1 MVIPLYF
8 KSVFIY
14 IALTVVSLTYSVH
27 ETTSKKIDRLSAST
41 PNSAFF
47 APNLTGNTYEL
58 ANGSREAVNL
68 LNDRPYH
75 NINGI
80 IVKENGVTKLKTNEI
95 YFDYDKSF
103 IREDAKVELDK
114 LVAVMNANKSMMI
127 RIEAHTDSRGSD
139 AYNLK
144 LSDRRAKSSRDYLL
158 EKGIHPDRIVSAKGF
173 GEQQLLNEC
182 GDGIE
187 CSENAHQL
195 NRRSEFI
202 VINP

>member
-1 MVIPLYF
+1 MAIPLHIKF
-8 KSVFIY
+8 VFIY
-14 IALTVVSLTYSVH
+14 IALTVVSLTNLVN
-27 ETTSKKIDRLSAST
+27 ETNAKKFDRLSAST

-58 ANGSREAVNL
+58 ANGSREAINTI
-68 LNDRPYH
+68 NNRPYH
-75 NINGI
+75 NVNGI
-80 IVKENGVTKLKTNEI
+80 IVKENGITKLKTDEI
-95 YFDYDKSF
+95 YFDYDESY

-114 LVAVMNANKSMMI
+114 LVEVMNANKSMMI

-144 LSDRRAKSSRDYLL
+144 LSDSRAKSSRDYLL
-158 EKGIHPDRIVSAKGF
+158 EKGIHPDRIVSSKGF